1 MDVGFRNYVL
11 LIKSKQLEYQN
22 TCLILFLKRI
32 IYTVLFHQI
41 ILQHFT
47 AELMYISNS
56 FFPYTKLEWNEL
68 DKIIQQCKTIK
79 SFRNSL
85 LKIGWPTPKPV
96 YNIHIF
102 AGLKLLGRLRLRL
115 SHLNEHKFNHNFRD
129 CVNLLCP
136 FSLVVESS
144 SYFFLH
150 CHYHI
155 DIHKT
160 LFHELQLVDET
171 ILNQS
176 DNEIVEL
183 LLYSIKKF
191 NFQQNCSL

>member
-1 MDVGFRNYVL
+1 
-11 LIKSKQLEYQN
+11 
-22 TCLILFLKRI
+22 
-32 IYTVLFHQI
+32 
-41 ILQHFT
+41 
-47 AELMYISNS
+47 MYISNS

-85 LKIGWPTPKPV
+85 LKIGWPTPKSV
-96 YNIHIF
+96 YNIHIL

-129 CVNLLCP
+129 SVNLLCP

-144 SYFFLH
+144 SHFFLH

-160 LFHELQLVDET
+160 VFRELQLVDET